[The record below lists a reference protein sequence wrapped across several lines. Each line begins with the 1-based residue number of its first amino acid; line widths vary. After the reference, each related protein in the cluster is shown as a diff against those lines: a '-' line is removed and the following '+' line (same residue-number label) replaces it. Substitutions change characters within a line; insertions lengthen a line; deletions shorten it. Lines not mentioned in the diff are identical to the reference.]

1 MEGVKIDRAEV
12 IVTGSLNTDSVFSV
26 AIQGVRT
33 QRREKES
40 KTYKH
45 CKVKVYSS
53 FMIYSATTGGSRRHN
68 LHYDC
73 VK

>member
-33 QRREKES
+33 QRKRKG
-40 KTYKH
+40 
-45 CKVKVYSS
+45 VKDLQ
-53 FMIYSATTGGSRRHN
+53 T
-68 LHYDC
+68 L
-73 VK
+73 